1 MAAMWGEDAYYDLGL
16 TRKSR
21 CQPVLSC
28 SLLLEL
34 ELHRGNKP
42 VQTIGELLCEEASL
56 AVDTVHSQRG
66 STNLAVSGSG

>member
-1 MAAMWGEDAYYDLGL
+1 VAAMWGEDAYYDLGL

-42 VQTIGELLCEEASL
+42 VQTIGELLREASL
-56 AVDTVHSQRG
+56 AADTVLCHRG
-66 STNLAVSGSG
+66 F